1 MIRTFGV
8 ILAVITFVA
17 CGCSGRTQVSSTA
30 GTLPGTLTAAVSS
43 TAYNTSGSPVPPATS
58 KPDAASLMTT
68 TAAPVAMSTTAS
80 ATATGT
86 ADILRVMSARMFSNT
101 SMSEIIILSDM
112 YGNVYNFEGTVSAYI
127 WQNVDI
133 AMFGKGDLLQKWEGV
148 AVSKSDH
155 FENDIGKYLVFNFYG
170 GFAPRAVQS
179 VYLDLTLV
187 TGGRTLKWEGE
198 MPLTM
203 SADCPCQT
211 QDVPPWE
218 G

>member
-8 ILAVITFVA
+8 ILAGITLLA
-17 CGCSGRTQVSSTA
+17 CGCAGPTQVSNTA
-30 GTLPGTLTAAVSS
+30 GTSASTLTGAVSS
-43 TAYNTSGSPVPPATS
+43 TAVNPSGSLVPPATS
-58 KPDAASLMTT
+58 KLDTASLTT
-68 TAAPVAMSTTAS
+68 TAAAPVVKPTTAS
-80 ATATGT
+80 ATATGE
-86 ADILRVMSARMFSNT
+86 ADILRVISARMFSNT
-101 SMSEIIILSDM
+101 SMSVILILSDM
-112 YGNVYNFEGTVSAYI
+112 YGNVYNFDGAASAYI

-148 AVSKSDH
+148 AISQSGH
-155 FENDIGKYLVFNFYG
+155 FENDIGKYVVFNFYG

-179 VYLDLTLV
+179 VYLDLSLV
-187 TGGRTLKWEGE
+187 TGGKTLKWEGI